1 MATVRDWRGL
11 GASKGVA
18 LSTTAAFTSFIPG
31 QNVVSMTPRNLST
44 AVVAR
49 FAFCPWVRVYKTTDS
64 LAAEANLTDYSDA
77 AQDGS
82 TGTDVTLS
90 SLDTVANGDWV
101 LVGSAV
107 PFRGLNVDVDAAN
120 STSATLSVH
129 YWNGSAW
136 TDISPS
142 DGTASGGATFAQD
155 GNITW
160 TVPTA
165 WTTAKLTD
173 IYTSAFK
180 NGKTGEELYWLRLSV
195 SAALDSSTTLNS
207 LLAMNESTAYAEF
220 VSGQTVEQA
229 IQRDIGGQSGVEALT
244 DAGTANLVIRAGTFS
259 RFP

>member
-11 GASKGVA
+11 GASKGVS
-18 LSTTAAFTSFIPG
+18 LSTTSAFTTFIPG

-49 FAFCPWVRVYKTTDS
+49 FAFCPWVKVYKTTDA
-64 LAAEANLTDYSDA
+64 LAAAASLTDYTDE
-77 AQDGS
+77 AQDGDAA
-82 TGTDVTLS
+82 TDVVLS
-90 SLDTVANGDWV
+90 SLDTAANGDFV
-101 LVGSAV
+101 LVGAAV
-107 PFRGLNVDVDAAN
+107 PFRGLVADVDSAN
-120 STSATLSVH
+120 STTSTLAVH

-136 TDISPS
+136 ADISPT

-165 WTTAKLTD
+165 WAGATLDDLGAGFSDGRTQ
-173 IYTSAFK
+173 
-180 NGKTGEELYWLRLSV
+180 EHLYWVRLSV

-207 LLAMNESTAYAEF
+207 LIAMNESTTYAEF
-220 VSGQTVEQA
+220 VSGQTLEQA
-229 IQRDIGGQSGVEALT
+229 INRAIGGQSAVEALT